1 MLEEVLSSPHIWG
14 QMKQKFSEQSVLK
27 SCLFWTGWTP
37 ASQREVVKCGSEVR
51 LQGRAVCV
59 YSACNLRSMNVV
71 VSITSII
78 GPNNPNHR
86 TSKFFLGLRP
96 WAPPKVTRFMVLLP
110 FRSVLGCAGLWPHHH
125 HSGGPVENHTQG
137 LHVLCWTAGR
147 DVLRNHRR
155 GADPCCPWSS
165 AVVLGHGERR
175 EHLTHPVSVHP
186 SNTD

>member
-1 MLEEVLSSPHIWG
+1 M
-14 QMKQKFSEQSVLK
+14 
-27 SCLFWTGWTP
+27 
-37 ASQREVVKCGSEVR
+37 KCGSEVR

-59 YSACNLRSMNVV
+59 YSAYNLGSMNVV